1 MKTGF
6 VKILI
11 SLPLL
16 LGTTAVVNAQ
26 TDHSQHAGHHQMTAE
41 QLAELRSKIQLYD
54 QYSDEQIMVGMA
66 RMKNLWGWVGESPRN
81 GRVGV
86 LALAHGFKPEG
97 NAQFTAAVGATA
109 TGQGYPTTYAFG
121 MAMMSSDHIQSAVS
135 ALEEAGAETIIVMP
149 TTTADN
155 STLIRQWDYIF
166 GLEEKSA
173 YLDVPRVKTGA
184 RLIWTDTPTAHPIM
198 GEIML
203 DYARELSRDPA
214 NELVIIMGHGPQSAE
229 DNDKELAILAGHA
242 TYLAEEGGFADVKF
256 GNVQDDAPKS
266 VRAANAAMIRGWA
279 QAALDEGRDVVV
291 VTTALTQS
299 GVVARMERDVE
310 GVARFNGRGLMQH
323 PRFGDWIDM
332 QIETRVADAK

>member
-54 QYSDEQIMVGMA
+54 QYSDEQIMAGMA
-66 RMKNLWGWVGESPRN
+66 RMKNLWGWVGDTPKN

-86 LALAHGFKPEG
+86 LALAHGFKEKG
-97 NAQFTAAVGATA
+97 NQQFTTAFEAVGE
-109 TGQGYPTTYAFG
+109 QYPTTYAFG
-121 MAMMSSDHIQSAVS
+121 MAMMTSEHIQAAVTS
-135 ALEEAGAETIIVMP
+135 LEEAGAQTIIILP
-149 TTTADN
+149 TTTADH
-155 STLIRQWDYIF
+155 STLTHQWDYIF
-166 GLEEKSA
+166 GLEEESA
-173 YLDVPRVKTGA
+173 YLDVPRVQTQA
-184 RLIWTDTPTAHPIM
+184 RLIWTETPTAHPIM
-198 GEIML
+198 AEIML

-229 DNDKELAILAGHA
+229 DNDKELAILSRHA
-242 TYLAEEGGFADVKF
+242 DYIAREGGFMDVKF
-256 GNVQDDAPKS
+256 ANVQDDAPTA
-266 VRAANAAMIRGWA
+266 VRARNAAMIRAWA
-279 QAALDEGRDVVV
+279 QDAQDQGRDVVV

-299 GVVARMERDVE
+299 GALARMQRDVE
-310 GVARFNGRGLMQH
+310 GVARFNDKGLMQN
-323 PRFGDWIDM
+323 PRFGAWIDSV
-332 QIETRVADAK
+332 IETRVADAN